1 MKKIIILTLS
11 CIFCLIFGLNSKIY
25 AKQTDTFKTSDGIE
39 FSTNDLIIYY
49 SDFENIKFDSEQD
62 YIDYIYNVGYN
73 RVQSVTY
80 DDYSQISIFGHKLT
94 ADEINLFKNNVSKIP
109 SIISCKDKAISKTL
123 ELYDDT
129 SDDTKAN
136 AFQHAY
142 WVMLMYFN
150 VGHAFAIDEAYAH
163 ENYVGNEEK
172 SKGMDIYND
181 DIAYNVCSSITYT
194 SDDALATEA
203 KFLQTSGELIYIK
216 RDYKY
221 VSQKI
226 IYSNGKVVLKYSTG
240 DFYCYTNSNI
250 PYEVP
255 ATIVINEKYDIMQ
268 GSLME
273 V

>member
-1 MKKIIILTLS
+1 M
-11 CIFCLIFGLNSKIY
+11 KIY
-25 AKQTDTFKTSDGIE
+25 AKQKDTFKTSDGIE
-39 FSTNDLIIYY
+39 FSTNDLVIYY

-94 ADEINLFKNNVSKIP
+94 VDEINLFKNNASKIP
-109 SIISCKDKAISKTL
+109 VIISCKDKAISKTQ

-129 SDDTKAN
+129 SDDTKTN

-150 VGHAFAIDEAYAH
+150 VGHSFAIEEAYAH
-163 ENYVGNEEK
+163 ENYVVNEEK

-181 DIAYNVCSSITYT
+181 DVAYNACSSINYT
-194 SDDALATEA
+194 FDDTLAIDA
-203 KFLQTSGELIYIK
+203 KSLQTSGELIYIK

-221 VSQKI
+221 ISQKI
-226 IYSNGKVVLKYSTG
+226 IYSNVLVVLKYFTG
-240 DFYCYTNSNI
+240 DFY
-250 PYEVP
+250 
-255 ATIVINEKYDIMQ
+255 
-268 GSLME
+268 LL
-273 V
+273 